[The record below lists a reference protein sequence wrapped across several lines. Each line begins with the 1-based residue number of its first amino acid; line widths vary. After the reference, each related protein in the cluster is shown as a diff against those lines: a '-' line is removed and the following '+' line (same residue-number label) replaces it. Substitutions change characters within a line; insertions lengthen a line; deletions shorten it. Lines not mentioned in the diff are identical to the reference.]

1 MEERIS
7 DLSLREVIDL
17 DSGRRLGRVRDALI
31 DTQTGRVAAL
41 IVPGRLRCLGLLG
54 REEEI
59 LLPWETLEKLGEDIL
74 LVRRGRRERQGLPG
88 GDGEKTAGRP

>member
-59 LLPWETLEKLGEDIL
+59 LLPWEALEKLGEDIL
-74 LVRRGRRERQGLPG
+74 LVRRDKRKRQGLS
-88 GDGEKTAGRP
+88 DGVTEKAAGIP

>member
-1 MEERIS
+1 M
-7 DLSLREVIDL
+7 IDF
-17 DSGRRLGRVRDALI
+17 DSGRRLGRVRDALV
-31 DTQTGRVAAL
+31 DTRTGRVTAL

-88 GDGEKTAGRP
+88 GAEGKNGGEP

>member
-17 DSGRRLGRVRDALI
+17 DSGRRLGRVRDALV
-31 DTQTGRVAAL
+31 DTGTGRVTAL

-59 LLPWETLEKLGEDIL
+59 LLPWEALEKLGEDIL
-74 LVRRGRRERQGLPG
+74 LVRRGKRERQGLS
-88 GDGEKTAGRP
+88 DGVTEKTAGRP

>member
-1 MEERIS
+1 M
-7 DLSLREVIDL
+7 
-17 DSGRRLGRVRDALI
+17 
-31 DTQTGRVAAL
+31 AAL

-74 LVRRGRRERQGLPG
+74 LVRRGRRERQGLS
-88 GDGEKTAGRP
+88 DGVTEKTAGRP

>member
-17 DSGRRLGRVRDALI
+17 DSGRRLGRVRDALV
-31 DTQTGRVAAL
+31 DTGTGRVTAL

-59 LLPWETLEKLGEDIL
+59 LLPWEALEKLGEDIL
-74 LVRRGRRERQGLPG
+74 LVRRGKRERQGLS
-88 GDGEKTAGRP
+88 DGVTEKTAGIP

>member
-59 LLPWETLEKLGEDIL
+59 LLPWETLEKLGKISCWCAGGEGNG
-74 LVRRGRRERQGLPG
+74 RGFPM
-88 GDGEKTAGRP
+88 A

>member
-17 DSGRRLGRVRDALI
+17 DSGRRLGRVRDALV
-31 DTQTGRVAAL
+31 DTGTGRVTAL

-54 REEEI
+54 REEEL
-59 LLPWETLEKLGEDIL
+59 LLPWEALEKLGEDIL
-74 LVRRGRRERQGLPG
+74 LVRRGKRERQGLSNG
-88 GDGEKTAGRP
+88 VTEKTAGIP

>member
-1 MEERIS
+1 M
-7 DLSLREVIDL
+7 
-17 DSGRRLGRVRDALI
+17 
-31 DTQTGRVAAL
+31 
-41 IVPGRLRCLGLLG
+41 PGRLRCLGLLG

-88 GDGEKTAGRP
+88 GAGEKTAGRP

>member
-17 DSGRRLGRVRDALI
+17 DSGRRLGRVRDALV
-31 DTQTGRVAAL
+31 DTGTGRVTAL

-74 LVRRGRRERQGLPG
+74 LVRRDKRERQGLS
-88 GDGEKTAGRP
+88 DGVTEKTAGIP